1 MVPKKIVFWLKED
14 STLVGKEKP
23 ACFYH
28 NLAFVSMELSRSKP
42 ALGREQPHSY
52 SAL

>member
-1 MVPKKIVFWLKED
+1 MVSKETVLWLKED
-14 STLVGKEKP
+14 STLVGKQKP
-23 ACFYH
+23 AWFYH

-42 ALGREQPHSY
+42 ALGREEPQSF